1 MIAIHGPFMIAIHG
15 PFMGLLFWPFIGHS
29 YARACPALGR
39 VGARRHNAIVMRRQ
53 PESSLLCYY
62 NITLL

>member
-1 MIAIHGPFMIAIHG
+1 
-15 PFMGLLFWPFIGHS
+15 MGLLFWPFIGHS
-29 YARACPALGR
+29 YARARPALGR